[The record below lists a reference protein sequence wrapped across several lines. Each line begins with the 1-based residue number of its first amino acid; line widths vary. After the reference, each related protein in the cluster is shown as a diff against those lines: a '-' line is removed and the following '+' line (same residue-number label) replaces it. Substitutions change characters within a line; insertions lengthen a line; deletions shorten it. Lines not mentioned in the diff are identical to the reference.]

1 MKAGGGGGGVVAVAL
16 GLWEV
21 KTAWIGAG
29 QHEVNRPAKA
39 VPGSRETKE
48 AFRLQTAWIPH
59 GNSL

>member
-1 MKAGGGGGGVVAVAL
+1 MKAGVVVGGCRQVAL

-29 QHEVNRPAKA
+29 QHEVNRPVKA